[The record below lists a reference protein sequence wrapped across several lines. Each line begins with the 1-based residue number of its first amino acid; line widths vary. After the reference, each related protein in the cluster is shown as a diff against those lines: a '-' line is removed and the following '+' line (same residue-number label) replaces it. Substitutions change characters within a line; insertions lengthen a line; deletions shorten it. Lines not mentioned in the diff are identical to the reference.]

1 MATPKDHA
9 GNGADDPA
17 QSSKGDQ
24 EEPSA
29 FKGFLRVFDFGHAA
43 DYALES
49 IAIIAAIA
57 SGVALAM
64 VNIVIGQFISL
75 LSDSH
80 STSGSQPDGFM
91 AAVSKTALYFVY
103 IGIVR
108 FVCTY
113 IYASLFT
120 FVAHRLTRNIR
131 HEYLRAAFSQEIGF
145 FDKSSGSISMQATS
159 NGKLI
164 QSGIGEKLG
173 NLVQASATFVAAFI
187 IAFITQWKLTLI
199 IIGMVPVLLIV
210 VGGAAGLDAQ
220 IETDILKI
228 HAQAAS
234 FAETTLAGV
243 RTVHAFDLR
252 KRVVSQYDSFLQNSF
267 RLGMK
272 KNKIYGVLFGGEYF
286 IVHAAMG
293 LAFWQG
299 IAMVNRGEIPDLGG
313 VFTVL
318 FSVVIAASTVMTIAP
333 QMVTFGRS
341 ATAAAELFTLIDR
354 KSEIDPFDQ
363 SGERPGRL
371 VGEVQLQN
379 VSFSYPTRP
388 DVTVLDNFSL
398 RVPAGKVT
406 ALVGPSGSGKSTI
419 IGLFERWYNPTAG
432 TVRLD
437 GKDIK
442 DLNLKWLRTN
452 VRLVQQEPVL
462 FNGTVLENI
471 SNGLVGTPWE
481 TATPEEQRRRV
492 EDAAKLAF
500 AHDFITSLP
509 QGYDTRIGERGGL
522 LSGGQKQRIAIA
534 RSLISEPQVLL
545 LDEATSA
552 LDPHA
557 EGVVQEALNR
567 ASQNRTT
574 IVIAH
579 KLATIRNADH
589 IVVMS
594 SGRIAEQGRHDDLVA
609 MNGIYHN
616 LVKAQDLSPAETQQ
630 TTQRLSEKESTLD
643 DIPGVDHPLV
653 KNKTT
658 EERHLASLKDRED
671 FTLFK
676 QRGLISTVVKL
687 MGCTPELKFWYLLAL
702 ISCIIGAALFPA
714 QALLLGN
721 ILDVFSSP
729 DMVSRGNFISLMF
742 LVIAFGCLIG
752 YFLLGW
758 SSNMIAQTLGRK
770 MRRELLDSVLRQD
783 LRFFDRPENTI
794 GTLTSRLD
802 SYPQAVFEFM
812 GFNVALLILALINL
826 SACSIL
832 AISVAWR
839 LGLVGVFA
847 GLPPMLL
854 AGWVR
859 IRLEVKMENA
869 MDKSFL
875 QSTSVASETVMAV
888 RTVSSLA
895 LEQKMLDKYTHELD
909 MAIQNAAPSLFH
921 MMIWFS
927 MTQAIEYF
935 VLALGFWWGSKLIND
950 GYINFYQFIVSF
962 MGVYFSGQATSQMF
976 VFAGN
981 FTKGHKAANY
991 YFWMSALEPTIQD
1004 TPENSGKGPKHGC
1017 KSFDLENVQFAYPL
1031 APHNRVLK
1039 GISLTIQPGEFVAF
1053 VGPSGCGKSTMVSLL
1068 QRFYDPVSGTINVD
1082 SSPLNSISPSLY
1094 RKNISLVQQEPTLFP
1109 GTIRDNISQGV
1120 DTTTTGPLPDFQLE
1134 EACRSANVWDF
1145 IASLPEGLDTPCGT
1159 GGSQLSGG
1167 QRQRIAIARA
1177 LIRKPAV
1184 ILLDEA
1190 TSALDTESERIV
1202 QGALKKAATTGN
1214 RITIAVA
1221 HRLSTIRDA
1230 SRIFVFNGGIIAES
1244 GTHGELIERG
1254 GMYAKMCEA
1263 QRLGQDM

>member
-1 MATPKDHA
+1 MAASKDYPD
-9 GNGADDPA
+9 NGVDDPA
-17 QSSKGDQ
+17 QSSQGDQ
-24 EEPSA
+24 GEPSA
-29 FKGFLRVFDFGHAA
+29 FNGFLRVFVFGHAV
-43 DYALES
+43 DYALEF

-57 SGVALAM
+57 SGIALAM
-64 VNIVIGQFISL
+64 VNLVIGQFISL
-75 LSDSH
+75 LSNSY
-80 STSGSQPDGFM
+80 SSSSSQPDGFM
-91 AAVSKTALYFVY
+91 VAVSKTALHFVY

-131 HEYLRAAFSQEIGF
+131 HEYLRAVFSQEISF

-173 NLVQASATFVAAFI
+173 MLVQASATFVAAFV

-210 VGGAAGLDAQ
+210 VGGVAGLDAQ

-299 IAMVNRGEIPDLGG
+299 IAMVNRGEIPDLGS

-354 KSEIDPFDQ
+354 KSEINPFDH
-363 SGERPGRL
+363 SGEQPSRI
-371 VGEVQLQN
+371 VGEVQLQDI
-379 VSFSYPTRP
+379 SFSYPTRP

-398 RVPAGKVT
+398 HVPAGKVT

-442 DLNLKWLRTN
+442 DLNLNWLRTN

-481 TATPEEQRRRV
+481 TATQEEQRRRV
-492 EDAAKLAF
+492 ENAAKLAF
-500 AHDFITSLP
+500 AHDFIVSLP
-509 QGYDTRIGERGGL
+509 QGYETSIGERGGL

-552 LDPHA
+552 LDSHA

-609 MNGIYHN
+609 LNGIYHN
-616 LVKAQDLSPAETQQ
+616 LVKTQDLSPTETQK
-630 TTQRLSEKESTLD
+630 TKERLSDVESTLD
-643 DIPGVDHPLV
+643 DIPGGDHPLF
-653 KNKTT
+653 KIKSI
-658 EERHLASLKDRED
+658 EERHLASIKDRED
-671 FTLFK
+671 FTMFK
-676 QRGLISTVVKL
+676 QSGLISTVMKL
-687 MGCTPELKFWYLLAL
+687 IGCTPELKLWYLLAL
-702 ISCIIGAALFPA
+702 ISCFIGAALFPA

-752 YFLLGW
+752 YFLMGW

-812 GFNVALLILALINL
+812 GFNVALLILAVINL
-826 SACSIL
+826 TACSIL
-832 AISVAWR
+832 SLSVAWR

-875 QSTSVASETVMAV
+875 QSSSVASETVMAV

-909 MAIQNAAPSLFH
+909 TAIHNSAPSLFR

-927 MTQAIEYF
+927 LTQAIEYF

-962 MGVYFSGQATSQMF
+962 MGVYFSGQATSQLF

-991 YFWMSALEPTIQD
+991 YFWISALEPTIQE
-1004 TPENSGKGPKHGC
+1004 TPENSGKGPEDGC

-1031 APHNRVLK
+1031 APQNRVLK

-1053 VGPSGCGKSTMVSLL
+1053 VGPSGCGKSTMISLL
-1068 QRFYDPVSGTINVD
+1068 QRFYDPVSGTISVD

-1094 RKNISLVQQEPTLFP
+1094 RKNVSLVQQEPTLFP
-1109 GTIRDNISQGV
+1109 GTIRENISQGV
-1120 DTTTTGPLPDFQLE
+1120 DTTTSGPLPNSQLE

-1184 ILLDEA
+1184 IMLDEA

-1202 QGALKKAATTGN
+1202 QGALTKAATTGN
-1214 RITIAVA
+1214 RITVAVA
-1221 HRLSTIRDA
+1221 HRLSTIWEA

-1244 GTHGELIERG
+1244 GTHRELIERG

-1263 QRLGQDM
+1263 QKLGQDM

>member
-1 MATPKDHA
+1 MFSDHA
-9 GNGADDPA
+9 RS
-17 QSSKGDQ
+17 Q
-24 EEPSA
+24 
-29 FKGFLRVFDFGHAA
+29 RVFVFGRAV

-49 IAIIAAIA
+49 IAIVAAIV

-64 VNIVIGQFISL
+64 VNLVIGQFISL
-75 LSDSH
+75 LSDSY
-80 STSGSQPDGFM
+80 TSGSQPDGFM
-91 AAVSKTALYFVY
+91 ASVRKTSLYFVY

-131 HEYLRAAFSQEIGF
+131 HEYLRAAFCQEIGF
-145 FDKSSGSISMQATS
+145 FDKFSGSISMQATS

-173 NLVQASATFVAAFI
+173 ALVQAIATFIAAFI
-187 IAFITQWKLTLI
+187 IAFVTQWKLTLI

-210 VGGAAGLDAQ
+210 VGGVAGLDAQ

-252 KRVVSQYDSFLQNSF
+252 KRVVSQYDSFLHNSF

-299 IAMVNRGEIPDLGG
+299 IAMVSRGEIPDLGT

-318 FSVVIAASTVMTIAP
+318 FSVIIAASTVMAIAP

-354 KSEIDPFDQ
+354 KSEIDPFDL
-363 SGERPGRL
+363 SGERPDKL

-442 DLNLKWLRTN
+442 DLNLNWLRTN

-481 TATPEEQRRRV
+481 TASQEEQRRRV

-500 AHDFITSLP
+500 AHNFIVSLP

-552 LDPHA
+552 LDSQA

-594 SGRIAEQGRHDDLVA
+594 SGRIAEQGCHDDLVA
-609 MNGIYHN
+609 LNGIYHN
-616 LVKAQDLSPAETQQ
+616 LVKAQDLSPTKTQQ
-630 TTQRLSEKESTLD
+630 TVERLSDEESTID
-643 DIPGVDHPLV
+643 DIPDGDHSLV
-653 KNKTT
+653 KIKTI
-658 EERHLASLKDRED
+658 EETHLASLKDRED
-671 FTLFK
+671 FTMFK
-676 QRGLISTVVKL
+676 QNGLISTIMKL
-687 MGCTPELKFWYLLAL
+687 MGCTPELKLWYLLSL
-702 ISCIIGAALFPA
+702 ISCFIGAALFPA

-752 YFLLGW
+752 YFLMGW

-812 GFNVALLILALINL
+812 GYNVALLILAVINL
-826 SACSIL
+826 TACSIL
-832 AISVAWR
+832 SISVAWR

-875 QSTSVASETVMAV
+875 QSSSVASETVMAV
-888 RTVSSLA
+888 RTISSLA

-909 MAIQNAAPSLFH
+909 MAIHNSAPSLFH

-927 MTQAIEYF
+927 LTQAIEYF

-962 MGVYFSGQATSQMF
+962 MGVYFSGQATSQLF

-991 YFWMSALEPTIQD
+991 YFWISAFEPTIQE
-1004 TPENSGKGPKHGC
+1004 TPENSGKGPEDGC
-1017 KSFDLENVQFAYPL
+1017 KSFDLENVQFAYPV
-1031 APHNRVLK
+1031 APQNLVLK

-1053 VGPSGCGKSTMVSLL
+1053 VGSSGCGKSTMISLL
-1068 QRFYDPVSGTINVD
+1068 QRFYDPVSGTITVD

-1094 RKNISLVQQEPTLFP
+1094 RKNVSLVQQEPTLFP
-1109 GTIRDNISQGV
+1109 GTIRENISQGV
-1120 DTTTTGPLPDFQLE
+1120 DTTTSGPLPDYQLE

-1202 QGALKKAATTGN
+1202 QGALTKAATTGN
-1214 RITIAVA
+1214 RITVAVA
-1221 HRLSTIRDA
+1221 HRLSTIREA
-1230 SRIFVFNGGIIAES
+1230 NRIFVFNGGIIAES
-1244 GTHGELIERG
+1244 GTHGELFERG
-1254 GMYAKMCEA
+1254 GIYAKMCEA
-1263 QRLGQDM
+1263 QRQGQDV